1 MMDEK
6 LRETKEIR
14 LDDLIPFQL
23 RSSQSYQG
31 ARLEQLMDSIERLG
45 LQSPITVR
53 PTDDGRYE
61 IICGH
66 NRVNAVRELGSDVI
80 LAKVYEGLSDDE
92 ALELYYDTNLNQQ
105 SFSDWNYSQRIK
117 AIQYTE
123 TLIKKEGQQGKR
135 SDLDEKKDTTTDG
148 DTSVQGRHKSE
159 ETSVQSRHKSDGK
172 SRRSTTRDRMARN
185 MGIATATLSKYR
197 SIIKLPEDLI
207 EVLAQ
212 LLDEKEITFEAAYR
226 MSGLKPRDIEWLV
239 KHLGRSSSMKI
250 DLAKLKDLCA
260 LSKEI
265 NKQEISRQLSHDE
278 LKNVL
283 VPKDTKIK
291 PILRKE

>member
-23 RSSQSYQG
+23 RFSQPYKG
-31 ARLEQLMDSIERLG
+31 ARLEQLMSSIERLG

-66 NRVNAVRELGSDVI
+66 NRVNAVRELGRDVI
-80 LAKVYEGLSDDE
+80 LAKVYEGVSDDE

-135 SDLDEKKDTTTDG
+135 SDLAEKKDATTDG
-148 DTSVQGRHKSE
+148 ETSVQVGYRSE
-159 ETSVQSRHKSDGK
+159 ETSVQSRHKSEGK
-172 SRRSTTRDRMARN
+172 SRRSTTRDRMSRN
-185 MGIATATLSKYR
+185 MGISTATLSKYR

-207 EVLAQ
+207 ESLAR
-212 LLDEKEITFEAAYR
+212 LLDEEEITFEAAYR
-226 MSGLKPRDIEWLV
+226 MSRLKSSEIRILV
-239 KHLGRSSSMKI
+239 DYIQKSTNMKI
-250 DLAKLKDLCA
+250 DLAKLKVLCTRSKGTGKGIAPVLPRADL
-260 LSKEI
+260 KEI
-265 NKQEISRQLSHDE
+265 
-278 LKNVL
+278 L
-283 VPKDTKIK
+283 VPKN
-291 PILRKE
+291 PNQ

>member
-23 RSSQSYQG
+23 RSSQSYEG
-31 ARLEQLMDSIERLG
+31 ARLEQLMSSIKRLG

-66 NRVNAVRELGSDVI
+66 NRVNAVRELGRDVI
-80 LAKVYEGLSDDE
+80 LAKVYEGLSDDD

-123 TLIKKEGQQGKR
+123 TLIRKEGQQGKR
-135 SDLDEKKDTTTDG
+135 SDLAEKKNAATDEE
-148 DTSVQGRHKSE
+148 TSVQDGHKSE

-172 SRRSTTRDRMARN
+172 SRRSTTRDRMAHN

-197 SIIKLPEDLI
+197 SIIKLPDDLI
-207 EVLAQ
+207 EALAR

-226 MSGLKPRDIEWLV
+226 MSRLTEFDVKTLV
-239 KHLGRSSSMKI
+239 DYIQKFPDKKI
-250 DLAKLKDLCA
+250 DLAKLKALCA
-260 LSKEI
+260 QRRESRDGSFPVLSKTALKEI
-265 NKQEISRQLSHDE
+265 
-278 LKNVL
+278 L
-283 VPKDTKIK
+283 VPKS
-291 PILRKE
+291 PNQ

>member
-1 MMDEK
+1 MNER
-6 LRETKEIR
+6 LQETKEIR

-23 RSSQSYQG
+23 RSSQPYEG
-31 ARLEQLMDSIERLG
+31 ARLKQLMSSIKRLG

-66 NRVNAVRELGSDVI
+66 NRVNAVRELGRDVI
-80 LAKVYEGLSDDE
+80 LAKVYEGLSNDE

-135 SDLDEKKDTTTDG
+135 SDLAEKKNAIIDEE
-148 DTSVQGRHKSE
+148 TSVQDGHKFE

-207 EVLAQ
+207 EALAR

-226 MSGLKPRDIEWLV
+226 MSGLKPSEIRKLV
-239 KHLGRSSSMKI
+239 KHIENSLDKKI
-250 DLAKLKDLCA
+250 DIVKLKDLCRRSKGTGEDITRM
-260 LSKEI
+260 LS
-265 NKQEISRQLSHDE
+265 NDE
-278 LKNVL
+278 LKSVL
-283 VPKDTKIK
+283 VPKN
-291 PILRKE
+291 PNQ

>member
-1 MMDEK
+1 MNEK

-53 PTDDGRYE
+53 PTNDGRYE

-66 NRVNAVRELGSDVI
+66 NRVNAVRELGRDVI

-135 SDLDEKKDTTTDG
+135 SDLAEKKDVTTDG
-148 DTSVQGRHKSE
+148 ETSVQDGHKSE

-197 SIIKLPEDLI
+197 SIIKLPDDLI
-207 EVLAQ
+207 ESLAR

-226 MSGLKPRDIEWLV
+226 MSGLKHFAIRTLV
-239 KHLGRSSSMKI
+239 KYIENSSDKKI
-250 DLAKLKDLCA
+250 DIVKLKDLCRRSKGPGEGIPRM
-260 LSKEI
+260 LS
-265 NKQEISRQLSHDE
+265 NDE
-278 LKNVL
+278 LKSVL
-283 VPKDTKIK
+283 VPKN
-291 PILRKE
+291 PNQ